1 MLRRELERFGNRCVW
16 SWEGWR
22 DSWREEPSLRQWAA
36 ANVVSAALTFVF
48 VMTNTERALIIGF
61 GLLILVTELL
71 NTAIE
76 LVVDDIS
83 EEKRQRA
90 KRAKDSASAAVAL
103 AAVTAG
109 VVWVLVLFG

>member
-1 MLRRELERFGNRCVW
+1 MLRREMLRFANRCIW

-22 DSWREEPSLRQWAA
+22 DSWREEPSLRQWVL
-36 ANVVSAALTFVF
+36 ANVVSVALTFLF
-48 VMTNTERALIIGF
+48 VMTPTERALIIGF
-61 GLLILVTELL
+61 GLLILVVELL

-83 EEKRQRA
+83 EEKRQSA

-103 AAVTAG
+103 SAITAG
-109 VVWVLVLFG
+109 VVWILVLFG